1 MLPGNH
7 IDRIRVSFD
16 DHLLMAKAGLLPAA
30 TLAQHLGLR
39 QQTRRILTR
48 GDALRPP
55 RQTVTSNTIRVSK
68 SIEAVSSVPRSR
80 SAACAYPRFWKA
92 APAIPAPTSFARS
105 LVRGL
110 YLRHRFPKG
119 NPIRR

>member
-55 RQTVTSNTIRVSK
+55 RQTVTSNTIRSLEASVAYLVVMMSLAAK
-68 SIEAVSSVPRSR
+68 STEE
-80 SAACAYPRFWKA
+80 Y
-92 APAIPAPTSFARS
+92 
-105 LVRGL
+105 
-110 YLRHRFPKG
+110 
-119 NPIRR
+119 